1 MFAKIIGFFSCLLCA
16 FPLFIMGVYGK
27 DSLEPITFW
36 TGDTTLKGRVGDVKS
51 YNAEL
56 SSLYKKCALAF
67 VITGILFF
75 ISIPLGTIAIC
86 FDCLPGIYIVYRIYK
101 KVLNKYRKEDTL

>member
-36 TGDTTLKGRVGDVKS
+36 TGDTTLKGKVCDVKS

-67 VITGILFF
+67 VITGIFFLYPSRSAQLQSVLIVCQGF
-75 ISIPLGTIAIC
+75 ISCIEST
-86 FDCLPGIYIVYRIYK
+86 
-101 KVLNKYRKEDTL
+101 RKF